1 MSKMF
6 VDILVEVE
14 CLIFHRGT
22 RRTEARRNVIP
33 NPKKEKNK
41 KMKDIQIE
49 VCENPYEVKI
59 HKNTLTTSA
68 RRAEI
73 AKLIMKN
80 TSKDEIIRIL
90 ADDYGICDISVALN
104 EIRQGY
110 VYIYLN
116 CEASTEEIKRLS
128 LARLEQIYDSLEKDA
143 SELTKKDN
151 LNLKL
156 KTIDLSAKV
165 AGVYQPQTNV
175 NVEGAENFTV
185 NLGSPIETKTD
196 EGSYKD

>member
-1 MSKMF
+1 
-6 VDILVEVE
+6 
-14 CLIFHRGT
+14 
-22 RRTEARRNVIP
+22 
-33 NPKKEKNK
+33 
-41 KMKDIQIE
+41 MKDIQIE
-49 VCENPYEVKI
+49 VCENPYDVKI

-90 ADDYGICDISVALN
+90 ADDYGICEISVALN

-110 VYIYLN
+110 VYLYLN
-116 CEASTEEIKRLS
+116 CEATTEEIKRLS
-128 LARLEQIYDSLEKDA
+128 LARLEQIYDSLERDA
-143 SELTKKDN
+143 SELSKKDN
-151 LNLKL
+151 VNLKL

-165 AGVYQPQTNV
+165 AGVYNNQTNV

-185 NLGSPIETKTD
+185 NLGSTVETKSSEESWT
-196 EGSYKD
+196 

>member
-1 MSKMF
+1 
-6 VDILVEVE
+6 
-14 CLIFHRGT
+14 
-22 RRTEARRNVIP
+22 
-33 NPKKEKNK
+33 
-41 KMKDIQIE
+41 MKDIQLE
-49 VCENPYEVKI
+49 VCENPYDVKI

-73 AKLIMKN
+73 AKLIMKD

-90 ADDYGICDISVALN
+90 ADDYGIADISIALN

-116 CEASTEEIKRLS
+116 CEATTEEIKRLS
-128 LARLEQIYDSLEKDA
+128 LARLEQIYDSLERDA
-143 SELTKKDN
+143 SELSKKDN
-151 LNLKL
+151 LHLKL

-165 AGVYQPQTNV
+165 AGVYNNQTNV

-185 NLGSPIETKTD
+185 NLGSPIETKSS
-196 EGSYKD
+196 EES

>member
-1 MSKMF
+1 MF
-6 VDILVEVE
+6 AHILE
-14 CLIFHRGT
+14 GT
-22 RRTEARRNVIP
+22 LVVVLRSRRAESHRRT
-33 NPKKEKNK
+33 KKEKDTE
-41 KMKDIQIE
+41 MKNIE
-49 VCENPYEVKI
+49 LDVCENPYEVKV
-59 HKNTLTTSA
+59 HKNTLTTTA

-104 EIRQGY
+104 EVRQGY
-110 VYIYLN
+110 VYLYLN
-116 CEASTEEIKRLS
+116 CEATTEEIKRLS
-128 LARLEQIYDSLEKDA
+128 LARLEQIYDSLERDA
-143 SELTKKDN
+143 SELSKKDN
-151 LNLKL
+151 LHLKL

-185 NLGSPIETKTD
+185 NLGAVVETKTD
-196 EGSYKD
+196 EGSQKE